1 MLVLSRALVVAL
13 DNSYLLLQSI
23 IMLSVEEL
31 IQEAL
36 SLPNATRVFLVEKLM
51 ESLESDIDENIQNL
65 WNIEAK
71 KRRDEIRNHT
81 VELIPGELALTQV
94 RQILEK

>member
-1 MLVLSRALVVAL
+1 
-13 DNSYLLLQSI
+13 
-23 IMLSVEEL
+23 MLSVEEL

-36 SLPNATRVFLVEKLM
+36 SLPNATRVFLVEKLI
-51 ESLESDIDENIQNL
+51 ESLESDIDQNIQKS

-71 KRRDEIRNHT
+71 KRQDEIRNLMI
-81 VELIPGELALTQV
+81 EPISGEIALAQI

>member
-1 MLVLSRALVVAL
+1 
-13 DNSYLLLQSI
+13 
-23 IMLSVEEL
+23 MLSVEEL

-36 SLPNATRVFLVEKLM
+36 SLSSSTRVFLVEKLI
-51 ESLESDIDENIQNL
+51 ESLESDIDENIQKI
-65 WNIEAK
+65 WNTEAK

-81 VELIPGELALTQV
+81 VEPISSEPISREIALAQI

>member
-1 MLVLSRALVVAL
+1 
-13 DNSYLLLQSI
+13 
-23 IMLSVEEL
+23 MLSVEEL

-36 SLPNATRVFLVEKLM
+36 SLPSSIRVFLVEKLI
-51 ESLESDIDENIQNL
+51 ESLESDIDENIQKI
-65 WNIEAK
+65 WITEAK

-81 VELIPGELALTQV
+81 VKPISGEIALAQI

>member
-1 MLVLSRALVVAL
+1 
-13 DNSYLLLQSI
+13 
-23 IMLSVEEL
+23 MLSVEEL

-36 SLPNATRVFLVEKLM
+36 SLPSSSRVFLVEKLI
-51 ESLESDIDENIQNL
+51 ESLESDIDENIQNV
-65 WNIEAK
+65 WNTEAK

-81 VELIPGELALTQV
+81 VEPISGEIALAQI

>member
-1 MLVLSRALVVAL
+1 MAL
-13 DNSYLLLQSI
+13 DDSYLLLQSI

-71 KRRDEIRNHT
+71 KRRDEIRNHS

-94 RQILEK
+94 RRILEK

>member
-1 MLVLSRALVVAL
+1 
-13 DNSYLLLQSI
+13 
-23 IMLSVEEL
+23 MLSVEQL

-36 SLPNATRVFLVEKLM
+36 SLPNNTRVFLVEKLM

-71 KRRDEIRNHT
+71 KRRDEIHNHT

>member
-1 MLVLSRALVVAL
+1 
-13 DNSYLLLQSI
+13 
-23 IMLSVEEL
+23 MLSVEEL

-71 KRRDEIRNHT
+71 KRRDEIRNHS

-94 RQILEK
+94 RRILEK

>member
-1 MLVLSRALVVAL
+1 MVVGL
-13 DNSYLLLQSI
+13 DDSYILLKSI

-31 IQEAL
+31 IQETL

-51 ESLESDIDENIQNL
+51 ESLESDIDENTQHL

-71 KRRDEIRNHT
+71 KRRDEIHNHT
-81 VELIPGELALTQV
+81 VELIPGEIALSQV
-94 RQILEK
+94 NGLRFSS

>member
-1 MLVLSRALVVAL
+1 
-13 DNSYLLLQSI
+13 
-23 IMLSVEEL
+23 MLSVEEL

-36 SLPNATRVFLVEKLM
+36 SLPSSSRVFLVEKLI
-51 ESLESDIDENIQNL
+51 ESLESDIDENIQKI
-65 WNIEAK
+65 WNTEAK

-81 VELIPGELALTQV
+81 VEPISGEIALAQI

>member
-1 MLVLSRALVVAL
+1 VAL
-13 DNSYLLLQSI
+13 DDSYLLLQSI

-71 KRRDEIRNHT
+71 KRRDEIRNHS

-94 RQILEK
+94 RRILEK

>member
-1 MLVLSRALVVAL
+1 MVVAL
-13 DNSYLLLQSI
+13 DDSYLLLESI

-36 SLPNATRVFLVEKLM
+36 SLPNATRVFLVERLM
-51 ESLESDIDENIQNL
+51 ESLESDIDENTQNL
-65 WNIEAK
+65 SNIEAK

-81 VELIPGELALTQV
+81 VESIPGEIALSQV
-94 RQILEK
+94 RRILEK

>member
-1 MLVLSRALVVAL
+1 MAL
-13 DNSYLLLQSI
+13 DDSYLLLQSI

-51 ESLESDIDENIQNL
+51 ESLESDIDENTQNL

-81 VELIPGELALTQV
+81 VESIPGEIALSQV
-94 RQILEK
+94 RRILEK

>member
-1 MLVLSRALVVAL
+1 
-13 DNSYLLLQSI
+13 
-23 IMLSVEEL
+23 MLSVEEL

-36 SLPNATRVFLVEKLM
+36 SLPSYTRVFLVEKLI
-51 ESLESDIDENIQNL
+51 ESLESDIDENIQKI
-65 WNIEAK
+65 WNTEAK

-81 VELIPGELALTQV
+81 VKPISGEIALAQI